1 MDFGDFDFN
10 VSPMNPL
17 LIRKSYFPFKYQSIK
32 ILLVGLETNG
42 WLLLFL
48 FFRVLTW
55 ETLTRLETKVKVLD
69 HL

>member
-48 FFRVLTW
+48 FF
-55 ETLTRLETKVKVLD
+55 
-69 HL
+69 